1 MTQLPENFIFTQTN
15 LQDYVDCDRR
25 FELRYI
31 ERVRYPAPQAE
42 PMLLQEQRM
51 RMGDRFHRF
60 VHQYLIGIP
69 ADNIRR
75 MIDDEAMLNWWDQF
89 IAWGMPDI
97 PAWRLPERVLSVP
110 LGDYR
115 LLAKF
120 DMLAYE
126 PGGQIVVA
134 DWKTTRK
141 LPPQKWLADRLQTRV
156 YRYVAVTGAEQLY
169 GGPVPPEQVTML
181 YWFAETG
188 DQVRLNYDRAQYD
201 ADAEYLTGLVSRMS
215 AQQQFPLTDD
225 LKHCKYCTYRGLCDR
240 GVRAGDVDEIEEDIG
255 DMEPDAFL
263 VDFDQIAEV
272 DF

>member
-1 MTQLPENFIFTQTN
+1 
-15 LQDYVDCDRR
+15 
-25 FELRYI
+25 
-31 ERVRYPAPQAE
+31 
-42 PMLLQEQRM
+42 
-51 RMGDRFHRF
+51 
-60 VHQYLIGIP
+60 
-69 ADNIRR
+69 
-75 MIDDEAMLNWWDQF
+75 
-89 IAWGMPDI
+89 
-97 PAWRLPERVLSVP
+97 
-110 LGDYR
+110 
-115 LLAKF
+115 
-120 DMLAYE
+120 
-126 PGGQIVVA
+126 
-134 DWKTTRK
+134 
-141 LPPQKWLADRLQTRV
+141 
-156 YRYVAVTGAEQLY
+156 
-169 GGPVPPEQVTML
+169 ML